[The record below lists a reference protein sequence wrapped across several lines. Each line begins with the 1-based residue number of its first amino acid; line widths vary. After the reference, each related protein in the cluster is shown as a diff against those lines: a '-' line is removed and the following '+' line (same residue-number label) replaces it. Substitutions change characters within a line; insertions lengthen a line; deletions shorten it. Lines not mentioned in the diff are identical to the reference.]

1 MNNQELYDWILENL
15 QSKLELEEVGRRNPV
30 EKWCYPLGDYSGRD
44 FYRYIPIENLEDDR
58 IEELNDSVWDDLIFE
73 NDLTDDEQDDILDE
87 FNDLFNQAFY
97 ALVDENLS
105 NLRQNTHHF

>member
-1 MNNQELYDWILENL
+1 MIDTQELYDWILDNL

-30 EKWCYPLGDYSGRD
+30 EKWCYRLGDYSGRD

-58 IEELNDSVWDDLIFE
+58 IEELSDSVWDDLVYE
-73 NDLTDDEQDDILDE
+73 GNLTDDELADIFDE
-87 FNDLFNQAFY
+87 FNDLFNQAFD

-105 NLRQNTHHF
+105 K